1 MAFERYVVQKNT
13 DYPVRDTLRRTELS
27 VEEVVKLLNELNIQ
41 YNDLEDK
48 IKQVLVKEYKTTRWR
63 DEYSTVRLELLISLA
78 EQFNIEL

>member
-1 MAFERYVVQKNT
+1 MAFERYVVQKNI
-13 DYPVRDTLRRTELS
+13 DYPVRDTLRRSELS
-27 VEEVVKLLNELNIQ
+27 VEDVVKLLNELNIQ